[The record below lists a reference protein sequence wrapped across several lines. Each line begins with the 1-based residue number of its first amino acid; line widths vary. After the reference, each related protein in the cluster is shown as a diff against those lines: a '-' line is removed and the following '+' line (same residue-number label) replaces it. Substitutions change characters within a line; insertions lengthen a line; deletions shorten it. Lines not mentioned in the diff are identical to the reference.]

1 MKIKQALKRKVF
13 DALQTYMLC
22 VLVAN
27 EDDFWAGRRPDGI
40 ITRKMRAMAGDQFYC
55 HRKSTFYY

>member
-1 MKIKQALKRKVF
+1 
-13 DALQTYMLC
+13 MLC

-40 ITRKMRAMAGDQFYC
+40 ITRKMRAMAGQDASDGGGSILLPQKKHFLLL
-55 HRKSTFYY
+55 TFHLPQSQ